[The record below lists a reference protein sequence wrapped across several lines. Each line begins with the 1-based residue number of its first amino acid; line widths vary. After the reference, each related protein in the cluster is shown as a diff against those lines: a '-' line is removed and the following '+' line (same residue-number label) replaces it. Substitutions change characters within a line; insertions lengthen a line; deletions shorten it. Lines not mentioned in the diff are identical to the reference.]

1 MNCTINGELI
11 IIGGAEDKS
20 GNREILTKVA
30 GMINKEEDTMIVSTL
45 ASDLGKEVGYDYKNL
60 FHNLGVKNVEILDI
74 SSREECEDK
83 NFLEMVKKASLIF
96 FTGGNQ
102 LKITSL
108 IGGTSLH
115 EEMKK
120 LHRNGGIFAGTS
132 AGASVMSETMI
143 VRGPDEES
151 PKKHNLSKCA
161 GLGFMHGVM
170 IDQHFAQR
178 GRIGRLLG
186 AIAENPDVLGIGIDE
201 DTAIVVNK
209 KEEYFSVIG
218 SGAVYVIDG
227 RNLTYSSLL
236 EQESEV
242 PLSLFNVK
250 MHVLK
255 SGNCFDLNK
264 KQPLEEERIR

>member
-1 MNCTINGELI
+1 MSCTIEGALI

-20 GNREILTKVA
+20 GSREILRKVA
-30 GMINKEEDTMIVSTL
+30 DMIDKERDLMIVSTL
-45 ASDLGKEVGYDYKNL
+45 ASDLGKEIGYDYKNL
-60 FHNLGVKNVEILDI
+60 FNDLGVKNVEILNI
-74 SSREECEDK
+74 SSREECEDE
-83 NFLEMVKKASLIF
+83 NFLDMVKRASLIF

-108 IGGTSLH
+108 IGGTPLH

-120 LHRNGGIFAGTS
+120 LHKSGGIFAGTS

-151 PKKHNLSKCA
+151 PKKHNLSKCP
-161 GLGFMHGVM
+161 GLGFMRGVM

-186 AIAENPDVLGIGIDE
+186 AIAENPSVLGIGIDE
-201 DTAIVVNK
+201 DTAIIVDK
-209 KEEYFSVIG
+209 KENYFSVIG
-218 SGAVYVIDG
+218 SGAVYIIDG
-227 RNLTYSSLL
+227 RYLTYSSLL
-236 EQESEV
+236 EQENEV

-255 SGNCFDLNK
+255 SGNCFDLLK
-264 KQPLEEERIR
+264 RQPLEEERIR

>member
-1 MNCTINGELI
+1 MNSSIKGGLI

-20 GNREILTKVA
+20 GSREILKKVA
-30 GMINKEEDTMIVSTL
+30 DMIDKEKDTMIVSTL

-60 FHNLGVKNVEILDI
+60 FHDLGVKNVQILDV
-74 SSREECEDK
+74 SSREECDDK
-83 NFLEMVKKASLIF
+83 ELLEMVRNASLIF

-108 IGGTSLH
+108 VGGTPLY
-115 EEMKK
+115 EEMKR
-120 LHRNGGIFAGTS
+120 LHENGGIFAGTS
-132 AGASVMSETMI
+132 AGAAVMSETMI

-151 PKKHNLSKCA
+151 PKKNNLSKCP
-161 GLGFMHGVM
+161 GFGFMQGVM

-186 AIAENPDVLGIGIDE
+186 AIAENPSILGIGIDE

-209 KEEYFSVIG
+209 KESYFNVIG
-218 SGAVYVIDG
+218 SGAVYIIDG
-227 RNLTYSSLL
+227 RYLTYSSLL
-236 EQESEV
+236 EQENEV

-255 SGNCFDLNK
+255 SGNCFDLLR
-264 KQPLEEERIR
+264 KQPLEEERVK

>member
-1 MNCTINGELI
+1 MNSTISGELI

-20 GNREILTKVA
+20 GNREILRKVA
-30 GMINKEEDTMIVSTL
+30 DMINKEEDTMIVSTL

-60 FHNLGVKNVEILDI
+60 FHELGVKNVEILDI
-74 SSREECEDK
+74 ASREECENEK
-83 NFLEMVKKASLIF
+83 FLNMVKRASLIF

-108 IGGTSLH
+108 VGGTLLY

-120 LHRNGGIFAGTS
+120 LHENGGIFAGTS

-151 PKKHNLSKCA
+151 PKKHNLSKCP
-161 GLGFMHGVM
+161 GFGFMQGVM

-186 AIAENPDVLGIGIDE
+186 AIAENPSVLGIGIDE

-209 KEEYFSVIG
+209 KEGYFNVIG
-218 SGAVYVIDG
+218 SGAVYIIDG
-227 RNLTYSSLL
+227 RYLTYSSLL

>member
-1 MNCTINGELI
+1 MSYGIKGELI

-20 GNREILTKVA
+20 GSREILRRVA
-30 GMINKEEDTMIVSTL
+30 NMIDKEKDTMIVSTL
-45 ASDLGKEVGYDYKNL
+45 ASDLGREVGYDYKNL
-60 FHNLGVKNVEILDI
+60 FHELGVKNIEILDI
-74 SSREECEDK
+74 SSRDQCD
-83 NFLEMVKKASLIF
+83 NRDLLDMVKKASLIF

-108 IGGTSLH
+108 VGGTPLY
-115 EEMKK
+115 EEMRKF
-120 LHRNGGIFAGTS
+120 HDNGGIFAGTS

-151 PKKHNLSKCA
+151 PRKNNLSKCP
-161 GLGFMHGVM
+161 GFGFMQGVM

-186 AIAENPDVLGIGIDE
+186 AIAENPSVLGIGIDE
-201 DTAIVVNK
+201 DTALVVNK
-209 KEEYFSVIG
+209 KEGYFSVIG
-218 SGAVYVIDG
+218 SGAVYIIDG
-227 RNLTYSSLL
+227 RYLTYSSLL
-236 EQESEV
+236 EQENEV

-255 SGNCFDLNK
+255 SGNCFDLNR
-264 KQPLEEERIR
+264 KQPLEEERVK

>member
-1 MNCTINGELI
+1 MNSTINGELI

-20 GNREILTKVA
+20 GNREILRKVA
-30 GMINKEEDTMIVSTL
+30 DMINKETDMMIVSTL

-60 FHNLGVKNVEILDI
+60 FHDLGVKNIEILDVA
-74 SSREECEDK
+74 SREECEDIG
-83 NFLEMVKKASLIF
+83 FLNMVRNASLIF

-108 IGGTSLH
+108 IGGTPLY

-120 LHRNGGIFAGTS
+120 LHENGGIFAGTS

-151 PKKHNLSKCA
+151 PKKHNLSKCP
-161 GLGFMHGVM
+161 GFGFMQGVM

-186 AIAENPDVLGIGIDE
+186 AIAENPSVLGIGIDE

-209 KEEYFSVIG
+209 RCNYFTVIG

-227 RNLTYSSLL
+227 RYLTYSSLL
-236 EQESEV
+236 EQENEV

-255 SGNCFDLNK
+255 SGNCFDLGS
-264 KQPLEEERIR
+264 KQPLEEERIG